1 MKKIFKIQGMHCAS
15 CASNIEKAVKKLN
28 GVREA
33 NVNFATIKLF
43 LVKGLDNPH
52 CAMTIERALKKIG
65 VEKVELNIN
74 THKATLTSEI
84 EKEKIISAINDA
96 GYEVLS
102 EEEKEEDVEIE
113 EMNKARKKMWI
124 AWVFAILIA
133 IIGLIFERLLGLE
146 NFLKNQAD
154 YSNRNC

>member
-33 NVNFATIKLF
+33 NVNFATKKLYTEGNVDNGEIIRAVSRVGDYKATSENGEKKEKSETIKVF

-74 THKATLTSEI
+74 T
-84 EKEKIISAINDA
+84 
-96 GYEVLS
+96 
-102 EEEKEEDVEIE
+102 
-113 EMNKARKKMWI
+113 
-124 AWVFAILIA
+124 
-133 IIGLIFERLLGLE
+133 
-146 NFLKNQAD
+146 
-154 YSNRNC
+154 